1 MRVHVVVLATPCACH
16 SVLYFVSQYPLQNEL
31 QVTILSIR
39 LPERLDVSLMEE
51 SRLANQPKSLIVR
64 RALEQFLAN
73 QRRDRRLARLAQAAA
88 ALDANA
94 AIELAEE
101 ALPLDN
107 ESLSMAEGAGAAD
120 DWSEGLG
127 E

>member
-1 MRVHVVVLATPCACH
+1 MA
-16 SVLYFVSQYPLQNEL
+16 
-31 QVTILSIR
+31 ILSIR

-73 QRRDRRLARLAQAAA
+73 QRRDRRLARLTQAAA

-94 AIELAEE
+94 AIRLAEE
-101 ALPLDN
+101 ALTLDN
-107 ESLSMAEGAGAAD
+107 ESLSMAERPGAAD
-120 DWSEGLG
+120 EWSAGLS

>member
-1 MRVHVVVLATPCACH
+1 MT
-16 SVLYFVSQYPLQNEL
+16 
-31 QVTILSIR
+31 TLSIR
-39 LPERLDVSLMEE
+39 LPERLEVSLTEE

-64 RALEQFLAN
+64 QALEQFLAD
-73 QRRDRRLARLAQAAA
+73 QRHNRRLARLTQAAA

-107 ESLSMAEGAGAAD
+107 ESLSMTESPEAAD
-120 DWSEGLG
+120 KWSAGLA

>member
-1 MRVHVVVLATPCACH
+1 M
-16 SVLYFVSQYPLQNEL
+16 
-31 QVTILSIR
+31 TILSIR

-51 SRLANQPKSLIVR
+51 SRLSNQPKSLIVR

-73 QRRDRRLARLAQAAA
+73 QRRDRRLARLTQAAA

-94 AIELAEE
+94 AIGLAEE
-101 ALPLDN
+101 ALTLDN
-107 ESLSMAEGAGAAD
+107 ESLSMAERPGAAD
-120 DWSEGLG
+120 EWSAGLS

>member
-1 MRVHVVVLATPCACH
+1 MT
-16 SVLYFVSQYPLQNEL
+16 
-31 QVTILSIR
+31 TISIR
-39 LPERLDVSLMEE
+39 LPENLGVSLVEE

-64 RALEQFLAN
+64 QALEQFLAN
-73 QRRDRRLARLAQAAA
+73 QRRQRQLARLTQAAA

-107 ESLSMAEGAGAAD
+107 ESLSMAEGPEAAD
-120 DWSEGLG
+120 EWSAGLR

>member
-1 MRVHVVVLATPCACH
+1 M
-16 SVLYFVSQYPLQNEL
+16 
-31 QVTILSIR
+31 TILSIR

-73 QRRDRRLARLAQAAA
+73 QRHDRRLARLTQAAA

-107 ESLSMAEGAGAAD
+107 ESLFMAEGSGAAD
-120 DWSEGLG
+120 EWSEGLG

>member
-1 MRVHVVVLATPCACH
+1 M
-16 SVLYFVSQYPLQNEL
+16 
-31 QVTILSIR
+31 TILSIR

-94 AIELAEE
+94 TIELAEE

-107 ESLSMAEGAGAAD
+107 ESLSMAEDSRAAD
-120 DWSEGLG
+120 DWSEGFG

>member
-1 MRVHVVVLATPCACH
+1 MTV
-16 SVLYFVSQYPLQNEL
+16 
-31 QVTILSIR
+31 LSIR
-39 LPERLDVSLMEE
+39 LPERLEVSLAEE

-64 RALEQFLAN
+64 QALEQFLAD
-73 QRRDRRLARLAQAAA
+73 QRRNRRLARLTQAAA
-88 ALDANA
+88 ALDANT

-107 ESLSMAEGAGAAD
+107 ESLAMTESPEAANE
-120 DWSEGLG
+120 WSTDIG